1 MHCSALDL
9 SLSRK
14 IATFVTKTSNSLNT
28 MKRIMAL
35 LLSLLC
41 LATTL
46 SAQDLDTDDLSAQD
60 LPTLERTFDTFSP
73 DLQDALQ
80 TIMPNPENQ
89 SAFLENVR
97 KALQSEPNNGVAW
110 AYVATIYRMQG
121 KPEQALEAATKAITL
136 LRAKPAR
143 RAMVYS
149 LRSDIYT
156 DLEDGVKAL
165 MDLHSAI
172 KDAPDTPQLY
182 LKRGNLYASMGQ
194 YELAEVDMRK
204 ITSLDPENPIGYVG
218 LAAIAMLQER
228 HEDAIQNLN
237 EAIKLE
243 PNEGFLYYLRAGS
256 NIKLEHYDEAM
267 DDIIYTIANS
277 LADEDTYSLLN
288 VIAAQAMPTLE
299 AKLKAVE
306 SVSKTGEYLF
316 LIGLAHQNIGDNKG
330 ALEYYQQVT
339 ERQELT
345 DFVANSIAT
354 AYQGIGDYSSALKYI
369 DEAISLDPTDYT
381 YIYTKVQMLSEDGNL
396 RRALAESNK
405 YVSLVPDDA
414 DGYYQRAQI
423 KSKSQDL
430 QGSID
435 DYSKAIELSDTYL
448 WAYIKRADCYT
459 ALGRKDAATV
469 DYRKVI
475 EILQEHDATDMTMAY
490 AYQSLGEQEQALAA
504 ITKCIEEAPDNAELY
519 YSISGVYGRMGKTE
533 QALDNLRIALEKGY
547 KDLIY
552 IEDDT
557 DLAALRDN
565 PQYKALIQ
573 QYKEELGYKMRGE

>member
-1 MHCSALDL
+1 
-9 SLSRK
+9 
-14 IATFVTKTSNSLNT
+14 
-28 MKRIMAL
+28 MAL
-35 LLSLLC
+35 LLSLVC

-46 SAQDLDTDDLSAQD
+46 SAQEQDTTDLSAQD

-73 DLQDALQ
+73 NLQDALE
-80 TIMPNPENQ
+80 TIMPDPENQ
-89 SAFLENVR
+89 TAFLENVQ

-110 AYVATIYRMQG
+110 AYVATIYRMQR
-121 KPEQALEAATKAITL
+121 KPEQALEAASKAITL

-143 RAMVYS
+143 RAMVYN
-149 LRSDIYT
+149 LRSDIYR

-194 YELAEVDMRK
+194 YDLAEVDLRK
-204 ITSLDPENPIGYVG
+204 IASLDTENSTGYVG
-218 LAAIAMLQER
+218 LAVIAIQQKR
-228 HEDAIQNLN
+228 YEDAIQNLN
-237 EAIKLE
+237 EAIKIA
-243 PNEGFLYYLRAGS
+243 PTEGFLYFLRTIS

-277 LADEDTYSLLN
+277 LADENTYALLN
-288 VIAAQAMPTLE
+288 VIATQAMPTLE

-316 LIGLAHQNIGDNKG
+316 LIGLAHQRIGDYRG

-345 DFVANSIAT
+345 DFLASFIAT
-354 AYQGIGDYSSALKYI
+354 AYQGLGDYSSALKYI

-381 YIYTKVQMLSEDGNL
+381 YIYGKAQMLFEDDNFQ
-396 RRALAESNK
+396 RALAESNK
-405 YVSLVPDDA
+405 YVALMPDDF

-423 KSKSQDL
+423 KSKLQDL
-430 QGSID
+430 QGAID
-435 DYSKAIELSDTYL
+435 DYSKGIELNDTYL
-448 WAYIKRADCYT
+448 FAYIKRADRYT
-459 ALGRKDAATV
+459 ALGRKDAATA

-475 EILQEHDATDMTMAY
+475 EILQEHDATDITMAY

-504 ITKCIEEAPDNAELY
+504 IAKCIEEAPDDAELY

-533 QALDNLRIALEKGY
+533 QALDNLRIAFEKGY
-547 KDLIY
+547 NSFSF
-552 IEDDT
+552 IEQDD

-565 PQYKALIQ
+565 PQYKALMQ
-573 QYKEELGYKMRGE
+573 QYKEKLGYKMPQ

>member
-1 MHCSALDL
+1 
-9 SLSRK
+9 
-14 IATFVTKTSNSLNT
+14 
-28 MKRIMAL
+28 MAL
-35 LLSLLC
+35 LLSLVC

-46 SAQDLDTDDLSAQD
+46 SAQEQDMTDLSAQD

-73 DLQDALQ
+73 DLQDALGIIMSEPEDQ
-80 TIMPNPENQ
+80 T
-89 SAFLENVR
+89 AFLENVQ

-136 LRAKPAR
+136 LQAKPAR

-156 DLEDGVKAL
+156 DLEDAVKAL

-172 KDAPDTPQLY
+172 KDAPDILDLY
-182 LKRGNLYASMGQ
+182 LKRGNLYATMGQ
-194 YELAEVDMRK
+194 YDLAEVDMRK
-204 ITSLDPENPIGYVG
+204 IASLDTENPTGYVG
-218 LAAIAMLQER
+218 LAMIAELQER
-228 HEDAIQNLN
+228 YEDAIQNLN
-237 EAIKLE
+237 EAIKVA
-243 PNEGFLYYLRAGS
+243 PDEGYLYYLRAGI

-267 DDIIYTIANS
+267 DGIIYTIANS
-277 LADEDTYSLLN
+277 FADEDTYSLLN
-288 VIAAQAMPTLE
+288 VIASQAMPTLE

-306 SVSKTGEYLF
+306 SVNKTGAYLF
-316 LIGLAHQNIGDNKG
+316 LIGMAHQNIGDNRG
-330 ALEYYQQVT
+330 ALEYYQKVT
-339 ERQELT
+339 ERRELN
-345 DFVANSIAT
+345 DILANNIAT

-381 YIYTKVQMLSEDGNL
+381 YIYTKAQILSEDGNL

-423 KSKSQDL
+423 KSKLQDL
-430 QGSID
+430 QGAID
-435 DYSKAIELSDTYL
+435 DYSKGIELNDTYL

-459 ALGRKDAATV
+459 ALGRKDAATA

-475 EILQEHDATDMTMAY
+475 EILQEHDATDITMAY
-490 AYQSLGEQEQALAA
+490 AYQSLGEQEQALATIA
-504 ITKCIEEAPDNAELY
+504 KCIEGAPDSAELY
-519 YSISGVYGRMGKTE
+519 YNISGVYGRMGKTE

-547 KDLIY
+547 NSFSF
-552 IEDDT
+552 IEQDD

-565 PQYKALIQ
+565 PQYKALMQ
-573 QYKEELGYKMRGE
+573 QYKEKLGYKMPQ

>member
-1 MHCSALDL
+1 
-9 SLSRK
+9 
-14 IATFVTKTSNSLNT
+14 
-28 MKRIMAL
+28 MAL
-35 LLSLLC
+35 LLSLVC

-46 SAQDLDTDDLSAQD
+46 SAQVQGTTDLSAQD

-73 DLQDALQ
+73 DLQDALGI
-80 TIMPNPENQ
+80 IMSDPEDQ
-89 SAFLENVR
+89 AAFLENVQ

-136 LRAKPAR
+136 LQAKPAR

-156 DLEDGVKAL
+156 DLEDAVKAL

-172 KDAPDTPQLY
+172 KDAPDILDLY
-182 LKRGNLYASMGQ
+182 LKRGNLYAIMGQ
-194 YELAEVDMRK
+194 YDLAEVDMRK
-204 ITSLDPENPIGYVG
+204 IASLDTENPTGYVG
-218 LAAIAMLQER
+218 LAMIAELQER
-228 HEDAIQNLN
+228 YEDAIQNLN
-237 EAIKLE
+237 EAIKVA
-243 PNEGFLYYLRAGS
+243 PDEGYLYYLRAGI

-277 LADEDTYSLLN
+277 FADEDTYSLLN
-288 VIAAQAMPTLE
+288 VIASQAMPTLE

-306 SVSKTGEYLF
+306 SVNKTGAYLF
-316 LIGLAHQNIGDNKG
+316 LIGMAHQNIGDNRG

-345 DFVANSIAT
+345 DFVASQIAT

-381 YIYTKVQMLSEDGNL
+381 YIYTKAQILSEDGNL

-423 KSKSQDL
+423 KSKLQDL
-430 QGSID
+430 QGAID
-435 DYSKAIELSDTYL
+435 DYSKGIELNDTYL

-459 ALGRKDAATV
+459 ALGRKDAATA

-475 EILQEHDATDMTMAY
+475 EILQEHDATDITMAY
-490 AYQSLGEQEQALAA
+490 AYQSLGEQEQALATIA
-504 ITKCIEEAPDNAELY
+504 KCIEGAPDSAELY
-519 YSISGVYGRMGKTE
+519 YNISGVYGRMGKTE
-533 QALDNLRIALEKGY
+533 QALDNLRIALEKGC

-552 IEDDT
+552 IENDT

-573 QYKEELGYKMRGE
+573 QYKEKLGYKMPQQ

>member
-1 MHCSALDL
+1 
-9 SLSRK
+9 
-14 IATFVTKTSNSLNT
+14 
-28 MKRIMAL
+28 MAL
-35 LLSLLC
+35 LLSLVC

-46 SAQDLDTDDLSAQD
+46 SAQEQDTTDLSAQD

-73 DLQDALQ
+73 DLQDTLGI
-80 TIMPNPENQ
+80 IMSEPEDQ
-89 SAFLENVR
+89 AAFLEHVQE
-97 KALQSEPNNGVAW
+97 ALQSEPNNGVAW
-110 AYVATIYRMQG
+110 AYVATIYRMQR

-136 LRAKPAR
+136 LQAKPAR

-149 LRSDIYT
+149 LRSDIYS
-156 DLEDGVKAL
+156 DLEDAVKAL

-172 KDAPDTPQLY
+172 KDAPDTPALY
-182 LKRGNLYASMGQ
+182 LKRGGLYMNMEQ
-194 YELAEVDMRK
+194 YELAEVDLRK
-204 ITSLDPENPIGYVG
+204 FISLAPKDATGYTG
-218 LAAIAMLQER
+218 LATLAILQEKY
-228 HEDAIQNLN
+228 EDAIQNLN

-256 NIKLEHYDEAM
+256 NVKLEHYDEAM

-277 LADEDTYSLLN
+277 LADEDTYSLFN
-288 VIAAQAMPTLE
+288 QIAAQAMPTLE

-306 SVSKTGEYLF
+306 SVSKTGGYLF
-316 LIGLAHQNIGDNKG
+316 LIGMAHQNIGDNKG

-345 DFVANSIAT
+345 DFLASHIAT
-354 AYQGIGDYSSALKYI
+354 AYQGLGDYSSALKYI

-381 YIYTKVQMLSEDGNL
+381 YIYTKAQMLTEDDNL

-405 YVSLVPDDA
+405 YLSLVPDDP

-430 QGSID
+430 QGAID
-435 DYSKAIELSDTYL
+435 DYSKVIELSDTYL
-448 WAYIKRADCYT
+448 WAYIKRADRYT
-459 ALGRKDAATV
+459 ALGRKDAATA

-475 EILQEHDATDMTMAY
+475 DILQEQDATDMTMAY
-490 AYQSLGEQEQALAA
+490 AYQSLGEQEQALATIA
-504 ITKCIEEAPDNAELY
+504 KCIEGAPDDAELY

-547 KDLIY
+547 NSFSLL
-552 IEDDT
+552 EQDD
-557 DLAALRDN
+557 DLATLRDN

-573 QYKEELGYKMRGE
+573 QYKEKLGYKKPQ

>member
-1 MHCSALDL
+1 
-9 SLSRK
+9 
-14 IATFVTKTSNSLNT
+14 

-46 SAQDLDTDDLSAQD
+46 SAQVQDTIDLSTQD

-73 DLQDALQ
+73 DLQDALE
-80 TIMPNPENQ
+80 TIMPSPENQ
-89 SAFLENVR
+89 TAFLENVQ

-110 AYVATIYRMQG
+110 AYVATIYRMQR
-121 KPEQALEAATKAITL
+121 KPEQALEAASKAITL

-143 RAMVYS
+143 RAMVYN
-149 LRSDIYT
+149 LRSDIYR

-194 YELAEVDMRK
+194 YDLAEVDLRK
-204 ITSLDPENPIGYVG
+204 IASLDTENSTGYVG
-218 LAAIAMLQER
+218 LAVIAIQQKR
-228 HEDAIQNLN
+228 YEDAIQNLN
-237 EAIKLE
+237 EAIKIA
-243 PNEGFLYYLRAGS
+243 PTEGFLYFLRTIS
-256 NIKLEHYDEAM
+256 NIKLEHYDEAI

-277 LADEDTYSLLN
+277 LADENTYALLN
-288 VIAAQAMPTLE
+288 VIATQAMPTLE

-316 LIGLAHQNIGDNKG
+316 LIGLAHQHIGDYRG

-339 ERQELT
+339 ERQELSGT
-345 DFVANSIAT
+345 VASFIAT
-354 AYQGIGDYSSALKYI
+354 AYQGLGDYSSALKYI

-381 YIYTKVQMLSEDGNL
+381 YIYGKAQMLFEDDNFQ
-396 RRALAESNK
+396 RALAESNK
-405 YVSLVPDDA
+405 YVALMPDDF

-423 KSKSQDL
+423 KSKLQDL
-430 QGSID
+430 QGAID
-435 DYSKAIELSDTYL
+435 DYSKGIELNDTYL
-448 WAYIKRADCYT
+448 FAYIKRADRYT
-459 ALGRKDAATV
+459 ALGRKDAATA

-475 EILQEHDATDMTMAY
+475 EILQEHDATDITMAY

-504 ITKCIEEAPDNAELY
+504 IAKCIEEAPDDAELY

-533 QALDNLRIALEKGY
+533 QALDNLRIAFEKGY
-547 KDLIY
+547 NSFSF
-552 IEDDT
+552 IEQDD

-573 QYKEELGYKMRGE
+573 QYKEKLGYKMPQ

>member
-1 MHCSALDL
+1 
-9 SLSRK
+9 
-14 IATFVTKTSNSLNT
+14 

-35 LLSLLC
+35 LLSLVC

-46 SAQDLDTDDLSAQD
+46 SAQEQDTTALSAQD

-73 DLQDALQ
+73 DLQDALGIIMSEPEDQ
-80 TIMPNPENQ
+80 T
-89 SAFLENVR
+89 AFLEHVQE
-97 KALQSEPNNGVAW
+97 ALQSEPNNGVAW

-172 KDAPDTPQLY
+172 KDAPDTPNLY
-182 LKRGNLYASMGQ
+182 LKRGNLYAAMEQ
-194 YELAEVDMRK
+194 YDLAEVDMRK
-204 ITSLDPENPIGYVG
+204 ITSLAPEDATGYTG
-218 LAAIAMLQER
+218 LAAIAIDQER
-228 HEDAIQNLN
+228 YEDAIQNLN
-237 EAIKLE
+237 EAIKIA
-243 PNEGFLYYLRAGS
+243 PDEGFLYYLRA
-256 NIKLEHYDEAM
+256 NVYIQLEHYDEAM
-267 DDIIYTIANS
+267 DDIIYTIANGI
-277 LADEDTYSLLN
+277 ADEDTYTLLN
-288 VIAAQAMPTLE
+288 VIGTQAMPTLE
-299 AKLKAVE
+299 AKFKAVE
-306 SVSKTGEYLF
+306 SVSKTGEFLF
-316 LIGLAHQNIGDNKG
+316 LIGMAHQNIGDNKG

-345 DFVANSIAT
+345 DFVASFIAT
-354 AYQGIGDYSSALKYI
+354 AYQGLGDYSSALKYI

-381 YIYTKVQMLSEDGNL
+381 YIYSKAQMLTEDDNL

-405 YVSLVPDDA
+405 YVALVPDDP

-423 KSKSQDL
+423 KSKLQDL
-430 QGSID
+430 QGTID
-435 DYSKAIELSDTYL
+435 DYSKTIELNDTYL
-448 WAYIKRADCYT
+448 WAYLKRADRYT
-459 ALGRKDAATV
+459 ALGRKDAATA

-475 EILQEHDATDMTMAY
+475 DILQEHDATNITMAY
-490 AYQSLGEQEQALAA
+490 AYQSLGEQEQALATIA
-504 ITKCIEEAPDNAELY
+504 KCIEEAPDDAELY

-533 QALDNLRIALEKGY
+533 QALDNLRIAFEKGY
-547 KDLIY
+547 NSFSF
-552 IEDDT
+552 IEQDD
-557 DLAALRDN
+557 DLAVLRDN

-573 QYKEELGYKMRGE
+573 QYKEKLGYKMPQ

>member
-1 MHCSALDL
+1 
-9 SLSRK
+9 
-14 IATFVTKTSNSLNT
+14 
-28 MKRIMAL
+28 MAL
-35 LLSLLC
+35 LLSLVC

-46 SAQDLDTDDLSAQD
+46 SAQEQDTTDLSAQD

-73 DLQDALQ
+73 NLQDALE
-80 TIMPNPENQ
+80 TIMPDPENQ
-89 SAFLENVR
+89 TAFLENVQ

-110 AYVATIYRMQG
+110 AYVATIYRMQR
-121 KPEQALEAATKAITL
+121 KPEQALEAASKAITL

-143 RAMVYS
+143 RAMVYN
-149 LRSDIYT
+149 LRSDIYR

-194 YELAEVDMRK
+194 YDLAEVDMRK
-204 ITSLDPENPIGYVG
+204 VTSLDPENAIGYAG
-218 LAAIAMLQER
+218 LAAVAMQQER
-228 HEDAIQNLN
+228 YEDAIQNLN
-237 EAIKLE
+237 ETIKLE
-243 PNEGFLYYLRAGS
+243 PNEGFLYYLRA
-256 NIKLEHYDEAM
+256 NVYIQLEHYDEAM
-267 DDIIYTIANS
+267 DDIIYTIANGI
-277 LADEDTYSLLN
+277 ADEDTYSLLN

-306 SVSKTGEYLF
+306 SVSKTGEFLF
-316 LIGLAHQNIGDNKG
+316 LIGMAHQNIGDNKG

-345 DFVANSIAT
+345 DFLASHIAT
-354 AYQGIGDYSSALKYI
+354 AYQGLGDYSSALKYI

-381 YIYTKVQMLSEDGNL
+381 YIYGKAQMLFEDDNFQ
-396 RRALAESNK
+396 RALAESNK
-405 YVSLVPDDA
+405 YVALMPDDF

-423 KSKSQDL
+423 KSKLQDL
-430 QGSID
+430 QGAID
-435 DYSKAIELSDTYL
+435 DYSKGIELNDTYL
-448 WAYIKRADCYT
+448 FAYIKRADRYT
-459 ALGRKDAATV
+459 ALGRKDAATA

-475 EILQEHDATDMTMAY
+475 EILQEHDATDITMAY

-504 ITKCIEEAPDNAELY
+504 IAKCIEEAPDDAELY

-533 QALDNLRIALEKGY
+533 QALDNLRIAFEKGY
-547 KDLIY
+547 NSFSF
-552 IEDDT
+552 IEQDD

-565 PQYKALIQ
+565 PQYKALMQ
-573 QYKEELGYKMRGE
+573 QYKEKLGYKMPQ

>member
-1 MHCSALDL
+1 ML
-9 SLSRK
+9 SL
-14 IATFVTKTSNSLNT
+14 V
-28 MKRIMAL
+28 
-35 LLSLLC
+35 C

-46 SAQDLDTDDLSAQD
+46 SAQDLDTDDLSPQD

-73 DLQDALQ
+73 DLQDALGIIMSEPEDQ
-80 TIMPNPENQ
+80 T
-89 SAFLENVR
+89 AFLENVQ

-172 KDAPDTPQLY
+172 KDAPDTPNLY
-182 LKRGNLYASMGQ
+182 LKRGNLYAAMGQ
-194 YELAEVDMRK
+194 YDLAEVDLRK
-204 ITSLDPENPIGYVG
+204 ITSLAPEDAIGYIG
-218 LAAIAMLQER
+218 LAVIAMQQER

-237 EAIKLE
+237 ETIKLE
-243 PNEGFLYYLRAGS
+243 PNEGFLYYLRANS
-256 NIKLEHYDEAM
+256 NIQLGHYDEAM

-277 LADEDTYSLLN
+277 LADEDTYTLLN
-288 VIAAQAMPTLE
+288 IIAAQAMPTLE
-299 AKLKAVE
+299 AKFKAVE

-316 LIGLAHQNIGDNKG
+316 LIGMAHQNIGDNKG

-345 DFVANSIAT
+345 DFVANFIAT
-354 AYQGIGDYSSALKYI
+354 AYQMIGDYSSALKYI

-381 YIYTKVQMLSEDGNL
+381 YIYGKTQMLFEDDNFQ
-396 RRALAESNK
+396 RALAESNK
-405 YVSLVPDDA
+405 YVALMPDDF

-423 KSKSQDL
+423 KSKLQDL
-430 QGSID
+430 QGAID
-435 DYSKAIELSDTYL
+435 DYSKAIELSDTNLWVYL
-448 WAYIKRADCYT
+448 KRADRYT
-459 ALGRKDAATV
+459 ALGRKDAATA

-475 EILQEHDATDMTMAY
+475 AILQEHDVIDISMAY
-490 AYQSLGEQEQALAA
+490 AYQSLGEQEQALATIA
-504 ITKCIEEAPDNAELY
+504 KCIEEAPDNAELY

-533 QALDNLRIALEKGY
+533 QALDNLRIAFEKGY
-547 KDLIY
+547 NSFST
-552 IEDDT
+552 IEQDD
-557 DLAALRDN
+557 DLATLRDN

-573 QYKEELGYKMRGE
+573 QYKEKLGYKMPQ

>member
-1 MHCSALDL
+1 
-9 SLSRK
+9 
-14 IATFVTKTSNSLNT
+14 
-28 MKRIMAL
+28 MAL
-35 LLSLLC
+35 LLSLVC

-46 SAQDLDTDDLSAQD
+46 SAQEQDMTDLSTQD

-73 DLQDALQ
+73 DLQDTLGI
-80 TIMPNPENQ
+80 IMSDPEDQ
-89 SAFLENVR
+89 AAFLENVQ

-136 LRAKPAR
+136 LQAKPAR

-156 DLEDGVKAL
+156 DLEDAVKAL

-172 KDAPDTPQLY
+172 KDAPDILDLY
-182 LKRGNLYASMGQ
+182 LKRGNLYATMGQ
-194 YELAEVDMRK
+194 YDLAEVDMRK
-204 ITSLDPENPIGYVG
+204 IASLDTENPTGYVG
-218 LAAIAMLQER
+218 LAMIAELQER
-228 HEDAIQNLN
+228 YEDAIQNLN
-237 EAIKLE
+237 EAIKVA
-243 PNEGFLYYLRAGS
+243 PDEGYLYYLRAGI

-277 LADEDTYSLLN
+277 FADEDTYSLLN
-288 VIAAQAMPTLE
+288 VIASQAMPTLE
-299 AKLKAVE
+299 VKLKAVE

-330 ALEYYQQVT
+330 ALEYYQKVT
-339 ERQELT
+339 ERRELN
-345 DFVANSIAT
+345 DILASNIAT

-381 YIYTKVQMLSEDGNL
+381 YIYTKAQILSEDGNL

-423 KSKSQDL
+423 KSKLQDL
-430 QGSID
+430 QGAID
-435 DYSKAIELSDTYL
+435 DYSKAIELNDTYL
-448 WAYIKRADCYT
+448 WAYIKRADRYT
-459 ALGRKDAATV
+459 AQGRKDAATA

-475 EILQEHDATDMTMAY
+475 DILQEHDVIDITMAY

-504 ITKCIEEAPDNAELY
+504 IAKCIEGAPDSAELY
-519 YSISGVYGRMGKTE
+519 YNISGVYGRMGKTE
-533 QALDNLRIALEKGY
+533 QALDNLRIALEKGC

-552 IEDDT
+552 IENDT

-573 QYKEELGYKMRGE
+573 QYKEKLGYKMPQQ

>member
-1 MHCSALDL
+1 
-9 SLSRK
+9 
-14 IATFVTKTSNSLNT
+14 
-28 MKRIMAL
+28 MAL
-35 LLSLLC
+35 LLSLVC

-46 SAQDLDTDDLSAQD
+46 SAQEQDMTDLSTQD

-73 DLQDALQ
+73 DLQDALGI
-80 TIMPNPENQ
+80 IMSDPEDQ
-89 SAFLENVR
+89 AAFLENVQ

-136 LRAKPAR
+136 LQAKPAR

-156 DLEDGVKAL
+156 DLEDAVKAL

-172 KDAPDTPQLY
+172 KDAPDILDLY
-182 LKRGNLYASMGQ
+182 LKRGNLYATMGQ
-194 YELAEVDMRK
+194 YDLAEVDLRK
-204 ITSLDPENPIGYVG
+204 IASLDTENSTGYVG
-218 LAAIAMLQER
+218 LAMIAELQER
-228 HEDAIQNLN
+228 YEDAIQNLN
-237 EAIKLE
+237 EAIKVA
-243 PNEGFLYYLRAGS
+243 PDEGYLYYLRAGI

-277 LADEDTYSLLN
+277 LADEDTYALLN
-288 VIAAQAMPTLE
+288 VIGTQAMPTLE

-316 LIGLAHQNIGDNKG
+316 LIGLAHQHIGDYRG

-339 ERQELT
+339 ERQDLSGT
-345 DFVANSIAT
+345 VASFIAT
-354 AYQGIGDYSSALKYI
+354 AYQGIDDYSSALKYI

-381 YIYTKVQMLSEDGNL
+381 YIYTKAQMLFEDGNL

-405 YVSLVPDDA
+405 YVALKPDDF

-430 QGSID
+430 QGAID
-435 DYSKAIELSDTYL
+435 DYSKAIELNDTNL

-459 ALGRKDAATV
+459 ALGRKDAATA

-475 EILQEHDATDMTMAY
+475 EILQEHDATDITMAY
-490 AYQSLGEQEQALAA
+490 AYQSLGDQEQALATIA
-504 ITKCIEEAPDNAELY
+504 KCIEGTPDSAELY
-519 YSISGVYGRMGKTE
+519 YNISGVYGRMGKTE

-552 IEDDT
+552 IENDT

-565 PQYKALIQ
+565 PQYKALVQ
-573 QYKEELGYKMRGE
+573 QYKEKLGYKMPQQ

>member
-1 MHCSALDL
+1 
-9 SLSRK
+9 
-14 IATFVTKTSNSLNT
+14 
-28 MKRIMAL
+28 MAL
-35 LLSLLC
+35 LLSLVC

-46 SAQDLDTDDLSAQD
+46 SAQEQDMTDLSAQD

-73 DLQDALQ
+73 DLQDALGI
-80 TIMPNPENQ
+80 IMSDPEDQ
-89 SAFLENVR
+89 AAFLENVQ

-136 LRAKPAR
+136 LQAKPAR

-156 DLEDGVKAL
+156 DLEDAVKAL

-172 KDAPDTPQLY
+172 KDAPDILDLY
-182 LKRGNLYASMGQ
+182 LKRGNLYATMGQ
-194 YELAEVDMRK
+194 YDLAEVDMRK
-204 ITSLDPENPIGYVG
+204 IASLDTENPTGYVG
-218 LAAIAMLQER
+218 LAMIAELQER
-228 HEDAIQNLN
+228 YEDAIQNLN
-237 EAIKLE
+237 EAIKVA
-243 PNEGFLYYLRAGS
+243 PDEGYLYYLRAGI

-277 LADEDTYSLLN
+277 FADEDTYSLLN
-288 VIAAQAMPTLE
+288 VIASQAMPTLE

-306 SVSKTGEYLF
+306 SVNKTGAYLF
-316 LIGLAHQNIGDNKG
+316 LIGMAHQNIGDNRG

-345 DFVANSIAT
+345 DFVASQIAT

-381 YIYTKVQMLSEDGNL
+381 YIYTKAQILSEDGNL

-423 KSKSQDL
+423 KSKLQDL
-430 QGSID
+430 QGAID
-435 DYSKAIELSDTYL
+435 DYSKGIELNDTYL

-459 ALGRKDAATV
+459 ALGRKDAATA

-475 EILQEHDATDMTMAY
+475 EILQEHDATDITMAY
-490 AYQSLGEQEQALAA
+490 AYQSLGEQEQALATIA
-504 ITKCIEEAPDNAELY
+504 KCIEGAPDSAELY
-519 YSISGVYGRMGKTE
+519 YNISGVYGRMGKTE
-533 QALDNLRIALEKGY
+533 QALDNLRIALEKGC

-552 IEDDT
+552 IENDT

-573 QYKEELGYKMRGE
+573 QYKEKLGYKMPQQ

>member
-1 MHCSALDL
+1 
-9 SLSRK
+9 
-14 IATFVTKTSNSLNT
+14 
-28 MKRIMAL
+28 MAL
-35 LLSLLC
+35 LLSLVC

-46 SAQDLDTDDLSAQD
+46 SAQVQGTIDLSTQD

-73 DLQDALQ
+73 DLQDALE
-80 TIMPNPENQ
+80 TIMPNPEDQ
-89 SAFLENVR
+89 AAFLEHVQ

-121 KPEQALEAATKAITL
+121 KTEQALEAATKAITL

-149 LRSDIYT
+149 
-156 DLEDGVKAL
+156 
-165 MDLHSAI
+165 
-172 KDAPDTPQLY
+172 
-182 LKRGNLYASMGQ
+182 
-194 YELAEVDMRK
+194 
-204 ITSLDPENPIGYVG
+204 G
-218 LAAIAMLQER
+218 LATLAILQEKY
-228 HEDAIQNLN
+228 EDAIQNLN

-243 PNEGFLYYLRAGS
+243 PDEGVLYYLRTVS

-267 DDIIYTIANS
+267 DDIIYTIAND

-288 VIAAQAMPTLE
+288 VIASQAMPTLE

-306 SVSKTGEYLF
+306 SVSKTGTYLF
-316 LIGLAHQNIGDNKG
+316 LIGLAHQNIGDNRG

-345 DFVANSIAT
+345 DFVASQIAT

-381 YIYTKVQMLSEDGNL
+381 YIYAKAQILSEDGNL

-405 YVSLVPDDA
+405 YVSLVPDDP

-430 QGSID
+430 QGAID
-435 DYSKAIELSDTYL
+435 DYSKAIELKDNNL

-459 ALGRKDAATV
+459 ALGRKDAATA

-475 EILQEHDATDMTMAY
+475 DILQEHDAIDITMAY
-490 AYQSLGEQEQALAA
+490 AYQSLGEQEQALATIA
-504 ITKCIEEAPDNAELY
+504 KCIEEAPDSAELY
-519 YSISGVYGRMGKTE
+519 YCISGVYGRMGKTE

-552 IEDDT
+552 IENDT

-565 PQYKALIQ
+565 PQYKALVQ
-573 QYKEELGYKMRGE
+573 QYKEKLGYKMPQ

>member
-1 MHCSALDL
+1 
-9 SLSRK
+9 
-14 IATFVTKTSNSLNT
+14 
-28 MKRIMAL
+28 MAL
-35 LLSLLC
+35 LLSLVC

-46 SAQDLDTDDLSAQD
+46 SAQVQDTTDLSTQD

-73 DLQDALQ
+73 DLQAALGIIMSDPEEQ
-80 TIMPNPENQ
+80 T
-89 SAFLENVR
+89 AFLENVQ

-143 RAMVYS
+143 RAMVYN
-149 LRSDIYT
+149 LRSDIYR

-172 KDAPDTPQLY
+172 KDAPDTPDLY

-194 YELAEVDMRK
+194 YDLAEVDLRK
-204 ITSLDPENPIGYVG
+204 IASLDTENSTGYVG
-218 LAAIAMLQER
+218 LAVIAIQQKR
-228 HEDAIQNLN
+228 YEDAIQNLN
-237 EAIKLE
+237 EAIKIT
-243 PNEGFLYYLRAGS
+243 PTEGFLYFLRTIS

-277 LADEDTYSLLN
+277 LADENTYALLN
-288 VIAAQAMPTLE
+288 VIATQAMPTLE

-316 LIGLAHQNIGDNKG
+316 LIGLAHQHIGDYRG

-339 ERQELT
+339 ERQELSGT
-345 DFVANSIAT
+345 VASFIAT

-369 DEAISLDPTDYT
+369 DETISLDPTDYT
-381 YIYTKVQMLSEDGNL
+381 YIYTKAQMLFEDDNFQ
-396 RRALAESNK
+396 RALAESNK
-405 YVSLVPDDA
+405 YVALMPDDF

-423 KSKSQDL
+423 KSKLQDL
-430 QGSID
+430 QGAID
-435 DYSKAIELSDTYL
+435 DYSKGIELNDTYL
-448 WAYIKRADCYT
+448 WAYLKRADRYT
-459 ALGRKDAATV
+459 ALGRKDAATA

-475 EILQEHDATDMTMAY
+475 EILQEHDATDITMAY
-490 AYQSLGEQEQALAA
+490 AYQSLGEQEQALATIA
-504 ITKCIEEAPDNAELY
+504 KCIEEDPDSAELY

-533 QALDNLRIALEKGY
+533 QALDNLRIAFEKGY
-547 KDLIY
+547 NSFSF
-552 IEDDT
+552 IEQDD
-557 DLAALRDN
+557 DLAVLRDN

-573 QYKEELGYKMRGE
+573 QYKEKLGYKMPQ

>member
-1 MHCSALDL
+1 
-9 SLSRK
+9 
-14 IATFVTKTSNSLNT
+14 
-28 MKRIMAL
+28 MAL
-35 LLSLLC
+35 LLSLVC

-46 SAQDLDTDDLSAQD
+46 SAQEQDTTDLSAQD

-73 DLQDALQ
+73 DLQDALGIIMSEPEDQ
-80 TIMPNPENQ
+80 T
-89 SAFLENVR
+89 AFLEHVQ

-110 AYVATIYRMQG
+110 AYVATIYRMQR

-136 LRAKPAR
+136 LQAKPAR

-149 LRSDIYT
+149 LRSDIYS
-156 DLEDGVKAL
+156 DLDDGVKAL

-172 KDAPDTPQLY
+172 KDAPDTPDLY
-182 LKRGNLYASMGQ
+182 LKRGNLYAAMEQ
-194 YELAEVDMRK
+194 YDLAEVDMRK
-204 ITSLDPENPIGYVG
+204 IASLDPENPTGYIG
-218 LAAIAMLQER
+218 LAVIAMLQER
-228 HEDAIQNLN
+228 QEDAIQNLN
-237 EAIKLE
+237 EAIKVA
-243 PNEGFLYYLRAGS
+243 PDEGFLYYLRA
-256 NIKLEHYDEAM
+256 NVYIKLEHYDEAM

-277 LADEDTYSLLN
+277 LADEDTYTLLN
-288 VIAAQAMPTLE
+288 IIATQAMPTLE
-299 AKLKAVE
+299 AKLMALE
-306 SVSKTGEYLF
+306 SVSKTGEFLF

-345 DFVANSIAT
+345 DLVASQIAT
-354 AYQGIGDYSSALKYI
+354 AYQGLGDYSSALKYI
-369 DEAISLDPTDYT
+369 DEAISLDPTDYS
-381 YIYTKVQMLSEDGNL
+381 YIYAKAQMLTEDDNL

-405 YVSLVPDDA
+405 YVSLVPDDP

-423 KSKSQDL
+423 KSKLQDL
-430 QGSID
+430 QGAID
-435 DYSKAIELSDTYL
+435 DYSKTIELNDTYL

-459 ALGRKDAATV
+459 ALGRKDAATA

-475 EILQEHDATDMTMAY
+475 AILQEHDAIDITMAY
-490 AYQSLGEQEQALAA
+490 AYQSLGEQEQALATIA
-504 ITKCIEEAPDNAELY
+504 KCIEGAPESADLY

-552 IEDDT
+552 IENDT

-565 PQYKALIQ
+565 PQYKALMQ
-573 QYKEELGYKMRGE
+573 QYKEKLGYKMPQ

>member
-1 MHCSALDL
+1 
-9 SLSRK
+9 
-14 IATFVTKTSNSLNT
+14 
-28 MKRIMAL
+28 MAL
-35 LLSLLC
+35 LLSLVC

-46 SAQDLDTDDLSAQD
+46 SAQVQDTTDLSTQD

-73 DLQDALQ
+73 DLQAALGIIMSDPEEQ
-80 TIMPNPENQ
+80 T
-89 SAFLENVR
+89 AFLENVQ

-143 RAMVYS
+143 RAMVYN
-149 LRSDIYT
+149 LRSDIYR

-172 KDAPDTPQLY
+172 KDAPDTPDLY

-194 YELAEVDMRK
+194 YDLAEVDLRK
-204 ITSLDPENPIGYVG
+204 IASLDTENSTGYVG
-218 LAAIAMLQER
+218 LAVIAIQQKR
-228 HEDAIQNLN
+228 YEDAIQNLN
-237 EAIKLE
+237 EAIKIT
-243 PNEGFLYYLRAGS
+243 PTEGFLYFLRTIS

-277 LADEDTYSLLN
+277 LADENTYALLN
-288 VIAAQAMPTLE
+288 VIATQAMPTLE

-316 LIGLAHQNIGDNKG
+316 LIGLAHQHIGDYRG

-339 ERQELT
+339 ERQELSGT
-345 DFVANSIAT
+345 VASFIAT

-369 DEAISLDPTDYT
+369 DETISLDPTDYT
-381 YIYTKVQMLSEDGNL
+381 YIYTKAQMLFEDDNFQ
-396 RRALAESNK
+396 RALAESNK
-405 YVSLVPDDA
+405 YVALMPDDF

-423 KSKSQDL
+423 KSKLQDL
-430 QGSID
+430 QGAID
-435 DYSKAIELSDTYL
+435 DYSKGIELNDTYL
-448 WAYIKRADCYT
+448 WAYLKRADRYT
-459 ALGRKDAATV
+459 ALGRKDAATA

-475 EILQEHDATDMTMAY
+475 EILQEHDATDITMAY
-490 AYQSLGEQEQALAA
+490 AYQSLGEQEQALAT
-504 ITKCIEEAPDNAELY
+504 ITKCIEEDPDSAELY

-533 QALDNLRIALEKGY
+533 QALDNLRIAFEKGY
-547 KDLIY
+547 NSFSF
-552 IEDDT
+552 IEQDD
-557 DLAALRDN
+557 DLAVLRDN

-573 QYKEELGYKMRGE
+573 QYKEKLGYKMPQ

>member
-1 MHCSALDL
+1 
-9 SLSRK
+9 
-14 IATFVTKTSNSLNT
+14 
-28 MKRIMAL
+28 MAL
-35 LLSLLC
+35 LLSLVC

-46 SAQDLDTDDLSAQD
+46 SAQVQGTTDLSAQD

-73 DLQDALQ
+73 DLQDTLGI
-80 TIMPNPENQ
+80 IMSEPEDQ
-89 SAFLENVR
+89 AAFLEHVQ

-110 AYVATIYRMQG
+110 AYVAAIYRMQG
-121 KPEQALEAATKAITL
+121 KTEQALEAATKAISL
-136 LRAKPAR
+136 LQAKPAR

-149 LRSDIYT
+149 LRSDIYS
-156 DLEDGVKAL
+156 DLEDAVKAL

-172 KDAPDTPQLY
+172 KDAPDTPDLY
-182 LKRGNLYASMGQ
+182 LKRGNLYGTMEQ
-194 YELAEVDMRK
+194 YDLAEVDMRK
-204 ITSLDPENPIGYVG
+204 VTSLDPKNPTGYIG
-218 LAAIAMLQER
+218 LAVIAMLQER
-228 HEDAIQNLN
+228 QEDAIQNLN
-237 EAIKLE
+237 EAIKIA
-243 PNEGFLYYLRAGS
+243 PDEGFLYYLRA
-256 NIKLEHYDEAM
+256 NIYIKLEHYDEAM

-277 LADEDTYSLLN
+277 LADEDTYALLN
-288 VIAAQAMPTLE
+288 VIATQAMPTLE

-316 LIGLAHQNIGDNKG
+316 LIGLAHQHIGDYRG

-339 ERQELT
+339 ERQELSGT
-345 DFVANSIAT
+345 VASFIAT

-381 YIYTKVQMLSEDGNL
+381 YIYTKAQMLSEDGNL

-435 DYSKAIELSDTYL
+435 DYSKAIELSDTNL

-459 ALGRKDAATV
+459 AMGRKDAATA

-475 EILQEHDATDMTMAY
+475 DILQEHDATDITMAY
-490 AYQSLGEQEQALAA
+490 AYQSLGEQEQALATIA
-504 ITKCIEEAPDNAELY
+504 KCIEGAPDNAELY

-573 QYKEELGYKMRGE
+573 QYKEKLGYKMRDE

>member
-1 MHCSALDL
+1 
-9 SLSRK
+9 
-14 IATFVTKTSNSLNT
+14 
-28 MKRIMAL
+28 MAL
-35 LLSLLC
+35 LLSLVC

-46 SAQDLDTDDLSAQD
+46 SAQEQDMTDLSTQD

-73 DLQDALQ
+73 DLQDTLGI
-80 TIMPNPENQ
+80 IMSDPEDQ
-89 SAFLENVR
+89 AAFLENVQ

-121 KPEQALEAATKAITL
+121 KSEQALEAATKAITL
-136 LRAKPAR
+136 LQAKPAR

-156 DLEDGVKAL
+156 DLEDAVKAL

-172 KDAPDTPQLY
+172 KDAPDILDLY
-182 LKRGNLYASMGQ
+182 LKRGNLYATMGQ
-194 YELAEVDMRK
+194 YDLAEVDMRK
-204 ITSLDPENPIGYVG
+204 IASLDTENPTGYVG
-218 LAAIAMLQER
+218 LAMIAELQER
-228 HEDAIQNLN
+228 YEDAIQNLN
-237 EAIKLE
+237 EAIKVA
-243 PNEGFLYYLRAGS
+243 PDEGYLYYLRAGI

-277 LADEDTYSLLN
+277 FADEDTYSLLN
-288 VIAAQAMPTLE
+288 VIASQAMPTLE
-299 AKLKAVE
+299 VKLKAVE

-330 ALEYYQQVT
+330 ALEYYQKVT
-339 ERQELT
+339 ERRELN
-345 DFVANSIAT
+345 DILASNIAT

-381 YIYTKVQMLSEDGNL
+381 YIYTKAQILSEDGNL

-423 KSKSQDL
+423 KSKLQDL
-430 QGSID
+430 QGAID
-435 DYSKAIELSDTYL
+435 DYSKAIELNDTYL
-448 WAYIKRADCYT
+448 WAYIKRADRYT
-459 ALGRKDAATV
+459 AQGRKDAATA

-475 EILQEHDATDMTMAY
+475 DILQEHDVIDITMAY

-504 ITKCIEEAPDNAELY
+504 IAKCIEGAPDSAELY
-519 YSISGVYGRMGKTE
+519 YNISGVYGRMGNTE

-547 KDLIY
+547 NSFSF
-552 IEDDT
+552 IEQDD

-573 QYKEELGYKMRGE
+573 QYKEKLGYKMPQ

>member
-1 MHCSALDL
+1 
-9 SLSRK
+9 
-14 IATFVTKTSNSLNT
+14 
-28 MKRIMAL
+28 MAL
-35 LLSLLC
+35 LLSLVC

-46 SAQDLDTDDLSAQD
+46 SAQEQDMTDLSAQD

-73 DLQDALQ
+73 DLQDALGI
-80 TIMPNPENQ
+80 IMSDPEDQ
-89 SAFLENVR
+89 AAFLENVQ

-136 LRAKPAR
+136 LQAKPAR

-156 DLEDGVKAL
+156 DLEDAVKAL

-172 KDAPDTPQLY
+172 KDAPDILDLY
-182 LKRGNLYASMGQ
+182 LKRGNLYATMGQ
-194 YELAEVDMRK
+194 YDLAEVDMRK
-204 ITSLDPENPIGYVG
+204 IASLDTENPTGYVG
-218 LAAIAMLQER
+218 LAMIAELQER
-228 HEDAIQNLN
+228 YEDAIQNLN
-237 EAIKLE
+237 EAIKVA
-243 PNEGFLYYLRAGS
+243 PDEGYLYYLRAGI

-288 VIAAQAMPTLE
+288 VIASQAMPTLE

-316 LIGLAHQNIGDNKG
+316 LIGLAHQRIGDYRG

-345 DFVANSIAT
+345 DFVASQIAT

-381 YIYTKVQMLSEDGNL
+381 YIYTKAQILSEDGNL

-423 KSKSQDL
+423 KSKLQDL
-430 QGSID
+430 QGAID
-435 DYSKAIELSDTYL
+435 DYSKGIELNDTYL

-459 ALGRKDAATV
+459 ALGRKDAATA

-475 EILQEHDATDMTMAY
+475 EILQEHDATDITMAY
-490 AYQSLGEQEQALAA
+490 AYQSLGEQEQALATIA
-504 ITKCIEEAPDNAELY
+504 KCIEGAPDSAELY
-519 YSISGVYGRMGKTE
+519 YNISGVYGRMGKTE
-533 QALDNLRIALEKGY
+533 QALDNLRIALEKGC

-552 IEDDT
+552 IENDT

-573 QYKEELGYKMRGE
+573 QYKEKLGYKMPQQ

>member
-1 MHCSALDL
+1 
-9 SLSRK
+9 
-14 IATFVTKTSNSLNT
+14 
-28 MKRIMAL
+28 MAL

-46 SAQDLDTDDLSAQD
+46 SAQVQDTTDLSAQD

-73 DLQDALQ
+73 DLQDALE

-89 SAFLENVR
+89 SAFLENVQ

-156 DLEDGVKAL
+156 DLGDAVKAL

-172 KDAPDTPQLY
+172 KDAPDMPQLY
-182 LKRGNLYASMGQ
+182 LKRTSLYMNMEQ
-194 YELAEVDMRK
+194 YDLAEVDLRK
-204 ITSLDPENPIGYVG
+204 YISLAPEDATGYTG
-218 LAAIAMLQER
+218 LAAIAIDQER
-228 HEDAIQNLN
+228 YEDAIQNLN
-237 EAIKLE
+237 EAIKIA
-243 PNEGFLYYLRAGS
+243 PDEGFLYYLRA
-256 NIKLEHYDEAM
+256 NVYIQLEHYDEAM
-267 DDIIYTIANS
+267 DDIIYTIANGI
-277 LADEDTYSLLN
+277 ADEDTYTLLN
-288 VIAAQAMPTLE
+288 VIGTQAMPTLE
-299 AKLKAVE
+299 AKFKAVE
-306 SVSKTGEYLF
+306 SVSKTGEFLF
-316 LIGLAHQNIGDNKG
+316 LIGMAHQNIGDNKG

-345 DFVANSIAT
+345 DFVASFIAT
-354 AYQGIGDYSSALKYI
+354 AYQGLGDYSSALKYI

-381 YIYTKVQMLSEDGNL
+381 YIYSKTQMLFEDDNFQ
-396 RRALAESNK
+396 RALAESNK
-405 YVSLVPDDA
+405 YVALVPDDP

-423 KSKSQDL
+423 KSKLQDL
-430 QGSID
+430 QGTID
-435 DYSKAIELSDTYL
+435 DYSKTIELNDTYL
-448 WAYIKRADCYT
+448 FAYIKRADCYT
-459 ALGRKDAATV
+459 ALGRKDAATA

-475 EILQEHDATDMTMAY
+475 ETLQEQNTIGIAMAY
-490 AYQSLGEQEQALAA
+490 AYQSLGEQEQSLATIA
-504 ITKCIEEAPDNAELY
+504 KCIEEAPDDAELY

-533 QALDNLRIALEKGY
+533 QALDNLRIAFEKGY
-547 KDLIY
+547 NSFSF
-552 IEDDT
+552 IEQDD
-557 DLAALRDN
+557 DLATLRDN

-573 QYKEELGYKMRGE
+573 QYKEKLGYKMPQ

>member
-1 MHCSALDL
+1 
-9 SLSRK
+9 
-14 IATFVTKTSNSLNT
+14 
-28 MKRIMAL
+28 MAL
-35 LLSLLC
+35 LLSLVC

-46 SAQDLDTDDLSAQD
+46 SAQVQGTTDLSAQD

-73 DLQDALQ
+73 DLQDTLGI
-80 TIMPNPENQ
+80 IMSEPEDQ
-89 SAFLENVR
+89 AAFLEHVQ

-136 LRAKPAR
+136 LQAKPAR

-156 DLEDGVKAL
+156 DLEDAVKAL

-172 KDAPDTPQLY
+172 KDAPDILDLY
-182 LKRGNLYASMGQ
+182 LKRGNLYATMGQ
-194 YELAEVDMRK
+194 YDLAEVDMRK
-204 ITSLDPENPIGYVG
+204 IASLDTENPTGYVG
-218 LAAIAMLQER
+218 LAMIAELQER
-228 HEDAIQNLN
+228 YEDAIQNLN
-237 EAIKLE
+237 EAIKVA
-243 PNEGFLYYLRAGS
+243 PDEGYLYYLRAGI

-277 LADEDTYSLLN
+277 FADEDTYSLLN
-288 VIAAQAMPTLE
+288 VIASQAMPTLE

-306 SVSKTGEYLF
+306 SVNKTGAYLF
-316 LIGLAHQNIGDNKG
+316 LIGMAHQNIGDNRG

-345 DFVANSIAT
+345 DFVASQIAT

-381 YIYTKVQMLSEDGNL
+381 YIYTKAQILSEDGNL

-423 KSKSQDL
+423 KSKLQDL
-430 QGSID
+430 QGAID
-435 DYSKAIELSDTYL
+435 DYSKGIELNDTYL

-459 ALGRKDAATV
+459 ALGRKDAATA

-475 EILQEHDATDMTMAY
+475 EILQEHDATDITMAY
-490 AYQSLGEQEQALAA
+490 AYQSLGEQEQALATIA
-504 ITKCIEEAPDNAELY
+504 KCIEGAPDSAELY
-519 YSISGVYGRMGKTE
+519 YNISGVYGRMGKTE
-533 QALDNLRIALEKGY
+533 QALDNLRIALEKGC

-552 IEDDT
+552 IENDT

-573 QYKEELGYKMRGE
+573 QYKEKLGYKMPQQ

>member
-1 MHCSALDL
+1 
-9 SLSRK
+9 
-14 IATFVTKTSNSLNT
+14 
-28 MKRIMAL
+28 MAL
-35 LLSLLC
+35 LLSLVC

-46 SAQDLDTDDLSAQD
+46 SAQEQDTTALSAQD

-73 DLQDALQ
+73 DLQDALGIIMSEPEDQ
-80 TIMPNPENQ
+80 T
-89 SAFLENVR
+89 AFLEHVQE
-97 KALQSEPNNGVAW
+97 ALQSEPNNGVAW

-172 KDAPDTPQLY
+172 KDAPDTPNLY
-182 LKRGNLYASMGQ
+182 LKRGNLYAAMEQ
-194 YELAEVDMRK
+194 YDLAEVDMRK
-204 ITSLDPENPIGYVG
+204 IASLDPENPTGYIG
-218 LAAIAMLQER
+218 LAVIAMLQER
-228 HEDAIQNLN
+228 QEDAIQNLN
-237 EAIKLE
+237 EAIKVA
-243 PNEGFLYYLRAGS
+243 PDEGFLYYLRA
-256 NIKLEHYDEAM
+256 NVYIKLEHYDEAM

-277 LADEDTYSLLN
+277 LADEDTYTLLN
-288 VIAAQAMPTLE
+288 IIATQAMPTLE

-306 SVSKTGEYLF
+306 SVSKTGEFLF

-345 DFVANSIAT
+345 DLVASQIAT
-354 AYQGIGDYSSALKYI
+354 AYQGLGDYSSALKYI

-381 YIYTKVQMLSEDGNL
+381 YIYAKAQILSEDGNL

-405 YVSLVPDDA
+405 YVSLVPDDP

-430 QGSID
+430 QGAID
-435 DYSKAIELSDTYL
+435 DYSKTIELNDTYL
-448 WAYIKRADCYT
+448 WAYLKRADRYT
-459 ALGRKDAATV
+459 ALGRKDTATA

-475 EILQEHDATDMTMAY
+475 DILQEHDAIDIAMAY
-490 AYQSLGEQEQALAA
+490 AYQSLGEQEQALTTIA
-504 ITKCIEEAPDNAELY
+504 KCIEEAPDNAELY
-519 YSISGVYGRMGKTE
+519 YNISGVYSRMGKTE

-573 QYKEELGYKMRGE
+573 QYKEKLGYKMPQE

>member
-1 MHCSALDL
+1 
-9 SLSRK
+9 
-14 IATFVTKTSNSLNT
+14 

-35 LLSLLC
+35 LLSLVC

-46 SAQDLDTDDLSAQD
+46 SAQVQDTTALSAQD

-73 DLQDALQ
+73 DLQDALE

-89 SAFLENVR
+89 SAFLENVQ

-110 AYVATIYRMQG
+110 AYVATIYRMQD

-149 LRSDIYT
+149 LRSDIYS
-156 DLEDGVKAL
+156 DLEDAVKAL

-172 KDAPDTPQLY
+172 KDAPDTPALY
-182 LKRGNLYASMGQ
+182 LKRGGLYMNMEQ
-194 YELAEVDMRK
+194 YELAEVDLRK
-204 ITSLDPENPIGYVG
+204 FISLAPKDATGYTG
-218 LAAIAMLQER
+218 LATLAILQEKY
-228 HEDAIQNLN
+228 EDAIQNLN

-256 NIKLEHYDEAM
+256 NVKLEHYDEAM

-277 LADEDTYSLLN
+277 LADEDTYSLFN
-288 VIAAQAMPTLE
+288 QIAAQAMPTLE

-306 SVSKTGEYLF
+306 SVSKTGGYLF
-316 LIGLAHQNIGDNKG
+316 LIGMAHQNIGDNKG

-345 DFVANSIAT
+345 DFLASHIAT
-354 AYQGIGDYSSALKYI
+354 AYQGLGDYSSALKYI

-381 YIYTKVQMLSEDGNL
+381 YIYTKAQMLTEDDNL

-405 YVSLVPDDA
+405 YLSLVPDDP

-430 QGSID
+430 QGAID
-435 DYSKAIELSDTYL
+435 DYSKVIELSDTYL
-448 WAYIKRADCYT
+448 WAYIKRADRYT
-459 ALGRKDAATV
+459 ALGRKDAATA

-475 EILQEHDATDMTMAY
+475 EILQEQDATDMTMAY
-490 AYQSLGEQEQALAA
+490 AYQSLGEQEQALATIA
-504 ITKCIEEAPDNAELY
+504 KCIEGAPDDAELY

-547 KDLIY
+547 NSFSLL
-552 IEDDT
+552 EQDD
-557 DLAALRDN
+557 DLATLRDN
-565 PQYKALIQ
+565 PQYKALMQ
-573 QYKEELGYKMRGE
+573 QYKEKIGYKMPQ

>member
-1 MHCSALDL
+1 
-9 SLSRK
+9 
-14 IATFVTKTSNSLNT
+14 
-28 MKRIMAL
+28 
-35 LLSLLC
+35 
-41 LATTL
+41 
-46 SAQDLDTDDLSAQD
+46 
-60 LPTLERTFDTFSP
+60 
-73 DLQDALQ
+73 
-80 TIMPNPENQ
+80 MPNPENQ
-89 SAFLENVR
+89 SAFLENVQ

-110 AYVATIYRMQG
+110 AYVATIYRMQR

-156 DLEDGVKAL
+156 DLDDGVKAL

-172 KDAPDTPQLY
+172 KDAPDTPDLY
-182 LKRGNLYASMGQ
+182 LKRGNLYGAMGQ
-194 YELAEVDMRK
+194 YDLAEVDMRK
-204 ITSLDPENPIGYVG
+204 VASLDPKNPIGYIG
-218 LAAIAMLQER
+218 LAVIAMQQER
-228 HEDAIQNLN
+228 QEDAIQNLN
-237 EAIKLE
+237 EAIKVA
-243 PNEGFLYYLRAGS
+243 PDEGFLYYLRA
-256 NIKLEHYDEAM
+256 NVYIQLEHYNEAM

-277 LADEDTYSLLN
+277 LANEDTYTLLN
-288 VIAAQAMPTLE
+288 IIAAQAMPTLE

-306 SVSKTGEYLF
+306 SVNKTGEYLF

-330 ALEYYQQVT
+330 ALEYYQKVT
-339 ERQELT
+339 ERREL
-345 DFVANSIAT
+345 DDVVASSIAT

-381 YIYTKVQMLSEDGNL
+381 YIYTKAQILSEDGNL

-430 QGSID
+430 QGAID
-435 DYSKAIELSDTYL
+435 DYSKVIELSDTYL
-448 WAYIKRADCYT
+448 WAYIKRADRYT
-459 ALGRKDAATV
+459 ALGRKDAATA

-475 EILQEHDATDMTMAY
+475 EILQEQDATDMTMAY
-490 AYQSLGEQEQALAA
+490 AYQSLGEQEQALATIA
-504 ITKCIEEAPDNAELY
+504 KCIEGAPDNAELY

-557 DLAALRDN
+557 DIAALRDN

-573 QYKEELGYKMRGE
+573 QYKEKLGYKMPQ

>member
-1 MHCSALDL
+1 
-9 SLSRK
+9 
-14 IATFVTKTSNSLNT
+14 
-28 MKRIMAL
+28 MAL
-35 LLSLLC
+35 LLSLVC

-46 SAQDLDTDDLSAQD
+46 SAQEQDTTDLSAQD

-73 DLQDALQ
+73 DLQDALGIIMSEPEDQ
-80 TIMPNPENQ
+80 T
-89 SAFLENVR
+89 AFLEHVQE
-97 KALQSEPNNGVAW
+97 ALQSEPNNGVAW
-110 AYVATIYRMQG
+110 AYVATIYRMQR

-156 DLEDGVKAL
+156 DLDDGVKAL

-172 KDAPDTPQLY
+172 KDAPDTPDLY
-182 LKRGNLYASMGQ
+182 LKRGNLYAAMEQ
-194 YELAEVDMRK
+194 YDLAEVDMRK
-204 ITSLDPENPIGYVG
+204 IASLDPENPTGYIG
-218 LAAIAMLQER
+218 LAVIAMLQER
-228 HEDAIQNLN
+228 QEDAIQNLN
-237 EAIKLE
+237 EAIKVAPDE
-243 PNEGFLYYLRAGS
+243 SILYYLRA
-256 NIKLEHYDEAM
+256 NVYIKLEHYNEAM

-288 VIAAQAMPTLE
+288 VIASQAMPTLE

-316 LIGLAHQNIGDNKG
+316 LIGLAHQNIGDYKG
-330 ALEYYQQVT
+330 ALEYYQKVT
-339 ERQELT
+339 ERRELN
-345 DFVANSIAT
+345 DILANNIAT

-381 YIYTKVQMLSEDGNL
+381 YIYAKAQMLTEDGNL

-423 KSKSQDL
+423 KSKLQDL
-430 QGSID
+430 QGAID
-435 DYSKAIELSDTYL
+435 DYSKAIELSDTNL

-459 ALGRKDAATV
+459 ALGRKDAATA

-475 EILQEHDATDMTMAY
+475 DILQEHDATDITMAY
-490 AYQSLGEQEQALAA
+490 AYQSLGEQEQALATIA
-504 ITKCIEEAPDNAELY
+504 KCIEGASDSAELY

-552 IEDDT
+552 IENDT

-573 QYKEELGYKMRGE
+573 QYKEKLGYKMPQ

>member
-1 MHCSALDL
+1 
-9 SLSRK
+9 
-14 IATFVTKTSNSLNT
+14 

-35 LLSLLC
+35 LLSLVC

-46 SAQDLDTDDLSAQD
+46 SAQEQDTTDLSAQD

-73 DLQDALQ
+73 NLQDALE
-80 TIMPNPENQ
+80 TIMPDPENQ
-89 SAFLENVR
+89 TAFLENVQ

-110 AYVATIYRMQG
+110 AYVATIYRMQR
-121 KPEQALEAATKAITL
+121 KPEQALEAASKAITL

-143 RAMVYS
+143 RAMVYN
-149 LRSDIYT
+149 LRSDIYR

-194 YELAEVDMRK
+194 YDLAEVDLRK
-204 ITSLDPENPIGYVG
+204 IASLDTENSTGYVG
-218 LAAIAMLQER
+218 LAVIAIQQKR
-228 HEDAIQNLN
+228 YEDAIQNLN
-237 EAIKLE
+237 EAIKIA
-243 PNEGFLYYLRAGS
+243 PTEGFLYFLRTIS

-277 LADEDTYSLLN
+277 LADENTYALLN
-288 VIAAQAMPTLE
+288 VIATQAMPTLE

-316 LIGLAHQNIGDNKG
+316 LIGLAHQRIGDYRG

-345 DFVANSIAT
+345 DFLASFIAT
-354 AYQGIGDYSSALKYI
+354 AYQGLGDYSSALKYI

-381 YIYTKVQMLSEDGNL
+381 YIYGKAQMLFEDDNFQ
-396 RRALAESNK
+396 RALAESNK
-405 YVSLVPDDA
+405 YVALMPDDF

-423 KSKSQDL
+423 KSKLQDL
-430 QGSID
+430 QGAID
-435 DYSKAIELSDTYL
+435 DYSKGIELNDTYL
-448 WAYIKRADCYT
+448 FAYIKRADRYT
-459 ALGRKDAATV
+459 ALGRKDAATA

-475 EILQEHDATDMTMAY
+475 EILQEHDATDITMAY

-504 ITKCIEEAPDNAELY
+504 IAKCIEEAPDDAELY

-533 QALDNLRIALEKGY
+533 QALDNLRIAFEKGY
-547 KDLIY
+547 NSFSF
-552 IEDDT
+552 IEQDD

-565 PQYKALIQ
+565 PQYKALMQ
-573 QYKEELGYKMRGE
+573 QYKEKLGYKMPQ